1 MANQQPR
8 RIRRRRID
16 CGGLRRKRR
25 PCCRCRPPWRA
36 WEQEAGQPCES
47 WGGRGGD
54 STGGPPPSLEEVVP
68 PGSVEQ
74 RRMGKGGRAGRDGS
88 AGRSRPAGSDQR
100 WLLAEAEE
108 EHVVRGCLQAR
119 GGRKKPEAGGAR
131 TMRIEDKVARLERSN
146 DEWVLHV
153 SMCGGVI

>member
-1 MANQQPR
+1 
-8 RIRRRRID
+8 
-16 CGGLRRKRR
+16 
-25 PCCRCRPPWRA
+25 
-36 WEQEAGQPCES
+36 
-47 WGGRGGD
+47 
-54 STGGPPPSLEEVVP
+54 
-68 PGSVEQ
+68 
-74 RRMGKGGRAGRDGS
+74 MGKGGRAGRDGS

-108 EHVVRGCLQAR
+108 EHVVRGCLQA
-119 GGRKKPEAGGAR
+119 EAGGAR